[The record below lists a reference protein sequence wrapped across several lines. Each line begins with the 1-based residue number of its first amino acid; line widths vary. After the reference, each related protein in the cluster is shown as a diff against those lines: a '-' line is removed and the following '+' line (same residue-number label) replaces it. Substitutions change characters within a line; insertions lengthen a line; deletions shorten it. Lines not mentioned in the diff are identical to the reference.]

1 MTDNDFVIEM
11 YKHYKRLH
19 PEDEINII
27 KPFRINLN
35 LFTLF
40 KKEHEFNRLRALR
53 SYEVEGMRVHL
64 YPFLSAWRL
73 RNMHAL
79 LARSAY
85 YLNYRR
91 LKSLLGEKSFDVI
104 HAQFILPDGILARQI
119 CRRWGIPF
127 VITTHHERF
136 YFEHWLS
143 RKIALNVLR
152 SASSVLPI
160 NNFNFSYFQSIGI
173 RNLTFSP
180 LGFDHRFLR
189 PQKETGSGIVYIL
202 TVAELIKLK
211 NIDNVIRA
219 VKELVKTYKIKY
231 TIIGQGPERTY
242 LEQLT
247 KQQGLEEHV
256 VFRGAVPYDQIH
268 KEMYQHDIFIMPS
281 YFETFGR
288 VYFEVMAMGIPIICA
303 KNSGIFGIFKEDYEG
318 ISVDHNSI
326 EQITL
331 ALSSLISDEQKRAEI
346 GLNGQNL
353 VKKYTW
359 GNVVKA
365 LENKYTEAACNSTFG

>member
-1 MTDNDFVIEM
+1 
-11 YKHYKRLH
+11 
-19 PEDEINII
+19 
-27 KPFRINLN
+27 
-35 LFTLF
+35 
-40 KKEHEFNRLRALR
+40 
-53 SYEVEGMRVHL
+53 
-64 YPFLSAWRL
+64 
-73 RNMHAL
+73 
-79 LARSAY
+79 
-85 YLNYRR
+85 
-91 LKSLLGEKSFDVI
+91 
-104 HAQFILPDGILARQI
+104 
-119 CRRWGIPF
+119 
-127 VITTHHERF
+127 
-136 YFEHWLS
+136 
-143 RKIALNVLR
+143 VLR

-180 LGFDHRFLR
+180 LGFDNRFIR
-189 PQKETGSGIVYIL
+189 PQKESGKGIVHIL

-211 NIDNVIRA
+211 NIDHVILA

-247 KQQGLEEHV
+247 KQEGLEAHV
-256 VFRGAVPYDQIH
+256 MFRGAVPYDQIH
-268 KEMYQHDIFIMPS
+268 EEMYQHDIFIMPS

-303 KNSGIFGIFKEDYEG
+303 KNSGIFGIFKEEYEG

-326 EQITL
+326 EQITR
-331 ALSSLISDEQKRAEI
+331 ALRSLISDEQKRAEI

-359 GNVVKA
+359 ENVVKA
-365 LENKYTEAACNSTFG
+365 LENKYNEAAYNSTSG